1 MRKRRSTALA
11 AALTGAFLFT
21 ACGIIK
27 TYPQVN
33 TARFHSDLSLTMIS
47 AESMDREY
55 YDLDQLQTVIL
66 DAVNDYN
73 EKNPD
78 AISIDYY
85 HVEGELATLILTY
98 QNADH
103 CTAFNE
109 QPVLYGPAAEAWEQ
123 GQMDGIGWI
132 SADTAMEEAARAE
145 TAAAATAAAAEETA
159 EAGTTAAETAEA
171 EASVKT
177 EASTEA
183 GKTAAET
190 AEAEEPAEAGKTNP
204 GTAKPASA
212 EAAGG
217 AGTGAA
223 ETAEAAGEAGTGA
236 AQAAEAGASAMDLT
250 SMRFIML
257 TEPLCVETEDP
268 IAYVSGPVTVTDPH
282 SCVTGEE
289 IDENDPVYILLDTG
303 AAGK

>member
-11 AALTGAFLFT
+11 AALTGAFLLT

-66 DAVNDYN
+66 DTVNDYN

-109 QPVLYGPAAEAWEQ
+109 QPVLYGPAAEAWEK

-145 TAAAATAAAAEETA
+145 TAAAATAAAA
-159 EAGTTAAETAEA
+159 AGT
-171 EASVKT
+171 
-177 EASTEA
+177 
-183 GKTAAET
+183 TAAET
-190 AEAEEPAEAGKTNP
+190 AEAEEPAEAGKTDP

-223 ETAEAAGEAGTGA
+223 ETAEAAGEAGTGS

>member
-98 QNADH
+98 QNAEH

-145 TAAAATAAAAEETA
+145 TAAAATAAAAEEAA

-171 EASVKT
+171 E
-177 EASTEA
+177 
-183 GKTAAET
+183 
-190 AEAEEPAEAGKTNP
+190 EPAETGKTDP

-289 IDENDPVYILLDTG
+289 IDENDPVYIHNIDIVHT
-303 AAGK
+303 

>member
-145 TAAAATAAAAEETA
+145 TAAAATAAAAEEAA
-159 EAGTTAAETAEA
+159 EAGT
-171 EASVKT
+171 
-177 EASTEA
+177 
-183 GKTAAET
+183 TAAET

-223 ETAEAAGEAGTGA
+223 ETAEAAEEAGTGA

>member
-132 SADTAMEEAARAE
+132 SADTAMEEAVRAE
-145 TAAAATAAAAEETA
+145 TAAAATAAAAEEAA
-159 EAGTTAAETAEA
+159 EAGT
-171 EASVKT
+171 
-177 EASTEA
+177 
-183 GKTAAET
+183 TAAET
-190 AEAEEPAEAGKTNP
+190 AEAEEPAEAGKTDP

>member
-55 YDLDQLQTVIL
+55 YDLDQLETVIL
-66 DAVNDYN
+66 DSVNQYN

-145 TAAAATAAAAEETA
+145 TAAAATAAAAEEAA
-159 EAGTTAAETAEA
+159 EAGT
-171 EASVKT
+171 
-177 EASTEA
+177 
-183 GKTAAET
+183 TAAET

>member
-109 QPVLYGPAAEAWEQ
+109 QPVIYGPAAEAWEQ

-145 TAAAATAAAAEETA
+145 TAAAATAAAAEEAA
-159 EAGTTAAETAEA
+159 EAGTTAAETAA
-171 EASVKT
+171 
-177 EASTEA
+177 
-183 GKTAAET
+183 
-190 AEAEEPAEAGKTNP
+190 AEEPAEAGKTNP

>member
-98 QNADH
+98 QNAEH

-145 TAAAATAAAAEETA
+145 TAAAATAATAEEAA
-159 EAGTTAAETAEA
+159 EAGT
-171 EASVKT
+171 
-177 EASTEA
+177 
-183 GKTAAET
+183 TAAET

>member
-132 SADTAMEEAARAE
+132 SADAAMEEAARAE
-145 TAAAATAAAAEETA
+145 TAAAATAAAPEETA

-171 EASVKT
+171 EASAKT

-190 AEAEEPAEAGKTNP
+190 AEAKESAETE
-204 GTAKPASA
+204 ASA
-212 EAAGG
+212 EA
-217 AGTGAA
+217 GTAAA
-223 ETAEAAGEAGTGA
+223 ETAEVEASPETGKTAAGTAAPEAA
-236 AQAAEAGASAMDLT
+236 PSSMDLS

>member
-11 AALTGAFLFT
+11 AALTGAFLLT

-33 TARFHSDLSLTMIS
+33 TARFRSDLRLTMIS

-98 QNADH
+98 QNAEH

-145 TAAAATAAAAEETA
+145 TAAAATAAAAEEAA
-159 EAGTTAAETAEA
+159 EAGT
-171 EASVKT
+171 
-177 EASTEA
+177 
-183 GKTAAET
+183 TAAET
-190 AEAEEPAEAGKTNP
+190 AEAEEPAEAGKTDP
-204 GTAKPASA
+204 GAAKPASA

>member
-98 QNADH
+98 QNAEH

-145 TAAAATAAAAEETA
+145 TAAAATAAAAEEAA

-171 EASVKT
+171 E
-177 EASTEA
+177 
-183 GKTAAET
+183 
-190 AEAEEPAEAGKTNP
+190 EPAETGKTDP
-204 GTAKPASA
+204 GAAKPASA
-212 EAAGG
+212 EEAGG

>member
-98 QNADH
+98 QNAEH

-145 TAAAATAAAAEETA
+145 TAAAAEEAA
-159 EAGTTAAETAEA
+159 EAGT
-171 EASVKT
+171 
-177 EASTEA
+177 
-183 GKTAAET
+183 TAAET

>member
-98 QNADH
+98 QNAEH

-145 TAAAATAAAAEETA
+145 TAAAATAAAAEEAA
-159 EAGTTAAETAEA
+159 EAGT
-171 EASVKT
+171 
-177 EASTEA
+177 
-183 GKTAAET
+183 TAAET
-190 AEAEEPAEAGKTNP
+190 AEAEEPAEAGKTDP

>member
-11 AALTGAFLFT
+11 AALTGAFLLT

-145 TAAAATAAAAEETA
+145 TAAAATAAAAEEAA
-159 EAGTTAAETAEA
+159 EAGTTAAETAA
-171 EASVKT
+171 
-177 EASTEA
+177 
-183 GKTAAET
+183 
-190 AEAEEPAEAGKTNP
+190 AEEPAEAGKTNP

-236 AQAAEAGASAMDLT
+236 AQAAEAGASAMDLS

>member
-145 TAAAATAAAAEETA
+145 TAAAATAAAAEEAA
-159 EAGTTAAETAEA
+159 EAGTTAAETAA
-171 EASVKT
+171 
-177 EASTEA
+177 
-183 GKTAAET
+183 
-190 AEAEEPAEAGKTNP
+190 AEEPAEAGKTHP

>member
-145 TAAAATAAAAEETA
+145 TAAAATAAAAEEAA
-159 EAGTTAAETAEA
+159 EAGT
-171 EASVKT
+171 
-177 EASTEA
+177 
-183 GKTAAET
+183 TAAET
-190 AEAEEPAEAGKTNP
+190 AEAEEPAEAGKTDP

-268 IAYVSGPVTVTDPH
+268 IAYVSGPVMVTDLH

>member
-145 TAAAATAAAAEETA
+145 TAAAATAAAAEEAA
-159 EAGTTAAETAEA
+159 EAGT
-171 EASVKT
+171 
-177 EASTEA
+177 
-183 GKTAAET
+183 TAAET

-268 IAYVSGPVTVTDPH
+268 IAYVSGPVTVTDPL
-282 SCVTGEE
+282 SCVTEEE

>member
-66 DAVNDYN
+66 DSFNYYN

-145 TAAAATAAAAEETA
+145 TAAAATAAAAEEAA
-159 EAGTTAAETAEA
+159 EAGT
-171 EASVKT
+171 
-177 EASTEA
+177 
-183 GKTAAET
+183 TAAET
-190 AEAEEPAEAGKTNP
+190 AEAEEPAEAGKTDP

>member
-145 TAAAATAAAAEETA
+145 TAAAATAAA
-159 EAGTTAAETAEA
+159 EAGT
-171 EASVKT
+171 
-177 EASTEA
+177 
-183 GKTAAET
+183 TAAET
-190 AEAEEPAEAGKTNP
+190 AEAEEPAEAGKTDP

-223 ETAEAAGEAGTGA
+223 ETAEVAGEAGTGA

>member
-132 SADTAMEEAARAE
+132 SADTAMEEAVRAE
-145 TAAAATAAAAEETA
+145 TAAAATAAAAEEAA
-159 EAGTTAAETAEA
+159 EAGT
-171 EASVKT
+171 
-177 EASTEA
+177 
-183 GKTAAET
+183 TAAET

>member
-145 TAAAATAAAAEETA
+145 TAAAATAAAAEEAA

-171 EASVKT
+171 E
-177 EASTEA
+177 
-183 GKTAAET
+183 
-190 AEAEEPAEAGKTNP
+190 EPAETGKTDP

-303 AAGK
+303 VAGK

>member
-145 TAAAATAAAAEETA
+145 TAAAATAAAAEEAA

-171 EASVKT
+171 E
-177 EASTEA
+177 
-183 GKTAAET
+183 
-190 AEAEEPAEAGKTNP
+190 EPAETGKTDP
-204 GTAKPASA
+204 GTAKLASA

>member
-145 TAAAATAAAAEETA
+145 TAAAATAAATEEAA
-159 EAGTTAAETAEA
+159 EAGT
-171 EASVKT
+171 
-177 EASTEA
+177 
-183 GKTAAET
+183 TAAET
-190 AEAEEPAEAGKTNP
+190 AEAEEPAEAGKTDS

>member
-11 AALTGAFLFT
+11 AALTGAFLIT

-145 TAAAATAAAAEETA
+145 TAAAATAAAAEEAA
-159 EAGTTAAETAEA
+159 EAGTTAAETAA
-171 EASVKT
+171 
-177 EASTEA
+177 
-183 GKTAAET
+183 
-190 AEAEEPAEAGKTNP
+190 AEEPAEAGKTNP

>member
-85 HVEGELATLILTY
+85 HVEGEMATLILTY

-145 TAAAATAAAAEETA
+145 TAAAATAAAAEEAA
-159 EAGTTAAETAEA
+159 EAGT
-171 EASVKT
+171 
-177 EASTEA
+177 
-183 GKTAAET
+183 TAAET

>member
-145 TAAAATAAAAEETA
+145 TAAAATAAAAEEAA
-159 EAGTTAAETAEA
+159 EAGT
-171 EASVKT
+171 
-177 EASTEA
+177 
-183 GKTAAET
+183 TAAET

-289 IDENDPVYILLDTG
+289 IDEDDPVYILLDTG
-303 AAGK
+303 VAGK

>member
-11 AALTGAFLFT
+11 AALTGAFLLT

-145 TAAAATAAAAEETA
+145 TAAAATAAAAEEAA
-159 EAGTTAAETAEA
+159 EAGT
-171 EASVKT
+171 
-177 EASTEA
+177 
-183 GKTAAET
+183 TAAET

>member
-47 AESMDREY
+47 AESMAREY

-145 TAAAATAAAAEETA
+145 TAAAATAAAAEEAA
-159 EAGTTAAETAEA
+159 EAGT
-171 EASVKT
+171 
-177 EASTEA
+177 
-183 GKTAAET
+183 TAAET
-190 AEAEEPAEAGKTNP
+190 AEAEEPAEAGKTDP

>member
-85 HVEGELATLILTY
+85 HVEGEMATLILTY

-145 TAAAATAAAAEETA
+145 TAAAATAAAAEEAA
-159 EAGTTAAETAEA
+159 EAGT
-171 EASVKT
+171 
-177 EASTEA
+177 
-183 GKTAAET
+183 TAAET
-190 AEAEEPAEAGKTNP
+190 AEAEEPAEAGKTDP

>member
-85 HVEGELATLILTY
+85 HVEGEMATLILTY

-145 TAAAATAAAAEETA
+145 TAAAATAAAAEEAA
-159 EAGTTAAETAEA
+159 EAGT
-171 EASVKT
+171 
-177 EASTEA
+177 
-183 GKTAAET
+183 TAAET
-190 AEAEEPAEAGKTNP
+190 AEAEEPAEAGRTNP

-236 AQAAEAGASAMDLT
+236 AQAAEAGASAMDLS

>member
-1 MRKRRSTALA
+1 MILDD
-11 AALTGAFLFT
+11 LTGAFLFT

-33 TARFHSDLSLTMIS
+33 TARFHSDLSLTIIS

-145 TAAAATAAAAEETA
+145 TAAAATAAA
-159 EAGTTAAETAEA
+159 EAGTTAD
-171 EASVKT
+171 
-177 EASTEA
+177 
-183 GKTAAET
+183 ET
-190 AEAEEPAEAGKTNP
+190 AEAEEPAEAGKTDP

>member
-145 TAAAATAAAAEETA
+145 TAAAATAAAAEEAA
-159 EAGTTAAETAEA
+159 EAGT
-171 EASVKT
+171 
-177 EASTEA
+177 
-183 GKTAAET
+183 TAAET

-223 ETAEAAGEAGTGA
+223 ETAEAAGEVGTGA

>member
-85 HVEGELATLILTY
+85 HVEGEPATLILTY

-145 TAAAATAAAAEETA
+145 TAAAATAAAAEEAA
-159 EAGTTAAETAEA
+159 EAGT
-171 EASVKT
+171 
-177 EASTEA
+177 
-183 GKTAAET
+183 TAAET

>member
-123 GQMDGIGWI
+123 GQMDDIGWI

-145 TAAAATAAAAEETA
+145 TAAAATAAAAEEAA
-159 EAGTTAAETAEA
+159 EAGT
-171 EASVKT
+171 
-177 EASTEA
+177 
-183 GKTAAET
+183 TAAET

>member
-145 TAAAATAAAAEETA
+145 TAAAATAAAAEEAA
-159 EAGTTAAETAEA
+159 EAGT
-171 EASVKT
+171 
-177 EASTEA
+177 
-183 GKTAAET
+183 TAAET
-190 AEAEEPAEAGKTNP
+190 AEAEEPAEAGKTDP
-204 GTAKPASA
+204 GTAKPVSA

-236 AQAAEAGASAMDLT
+236 VQAAEAGASAMDLT

>member
-11 AALTGAFLFT
+11 AALTGAFLLT

-145 TAAAATAAAAEETA
+145 TAAAATAAAAEEAA
-159 EAGTTAAETAEA
+159 EAGTTAAETAA
-171 EASVKT
+171 
-177 EASTEA
+177 
-183 GKTAAET
+183 
-190 AEAEEPAEAGKTNP
+190 AEEPAEAGKTDP

-236 AQAAEAGASAMDLT
+236 AQAAEAGASAMDLS